1 MPQHNEIFFLLLHP
15 SLIHHCLLLMQ
26 GDWAKHHGANK
37 DLLYV
42 IEPVIESL
50 LQVSSFHLNFSFY
63 SYFHFHFPL
72 SLSTLTFHSHFHFP
86 LSHAI
91 EPVIES
97 LLQVNSFHFHFSFHF
112 YFTFHFQFPLSLSY
126 VIEPVIE
133 CLFQL
138 LVQSVLVYV
147 VLGPSENE
155 DDWRR
160 TEAGEE
166 RFC

>member
-72 SLSTLTFHSHFHFP
+72 SLSTFTFHFHFHFP
-86 LSHAI
+86 RSLSTFTFPTFTFHFHFLLSLSLSTITFHFHFHFLLSLSTFTFNSQFKLSLSHAI
-91 EPVIES
+91 EPALGS
-97 LLQVNSFHFHFSFHF
+97 
-112 YFTFHFQFPLSLSY
+112 
-126 VIEPVIE
+126 
-133 CLFQL
+133 LFQVSSFL
-138 LVQSVLVYV
+138 L
-147 VLGPSENE
+147 
-155 DDWRR
+155 
-160 TEAGEE
+160 
-166 RFC
+166 